1 MKRQGSVLCDLKE
14 SRVGESFD
22 RQRRKGSQT
31 APSKAALPEPTR
43 DTGRHSG
50 PYRRPRGAQV
60 GGRRRGRA
68 LAGSLPG
75 LRGGTAAPAA
85 GGRVRARLR
94 GRGRGRVAAVPP
106 AEAVS
111 RRAPRPPG
119 PAGLSPA
126 PADAHPPRP
135 AGPPRSAAVRSPA
148 GAQRQG
154 APGRCGPRVHAGD
167 RRWRLR
173 GRAAALPVRR
183 VRRSPPDRYPAL
195 PGGRGAALV
204 EPVPRRSTRCVPAQL
219 PREGL
224 GRPAEPSRAAPPRA
238 RGAPNLGV
246 DLTRCLPGALGW
258 GWGLADWAQ

>member
-31 APSKAALPEPTR
+31 PPSKAALPEPSR

-126 PADAHPPRP
+126 PRTLTRHGQQGPRAPPPSGLPPGLSAKAPPGGAGRGCMPATGAGASGAGRRRCRYAACAEARPTVTRLCRADEEPLW
-135 AGPPRSAAVRSPA
+135 SSRSPGVLRA
-148 GAQRQG
+148 ASPPSSPAKAWGDRPSL
-154 APGRCGPRVHAGD
+154 PGR
-167 RRWRLR
+167 L
-173 GRAAALPVRR
+173 RR
-183 VRRSPPDRYPAL
+183 VR
-195 PGGRGAALV
+195 
-204 EPVPRRSTRCVPAQL
+204 
-219 PREGL
+219 
-224 GRPAEPSRAAPPRA
+224 
-238 RGAPNLGV
+238 GAP
-246 DLTRCLPGALGW
+246 RISGW
-258 GWGLADWAQ
+258 T